1 MSTNEQTQ
9 HGRIHLAFRYHVN
22 FYHSYR
28 GDSLDE
34 RGIGKDIRIIR
45 GTLDALDRLN
55 AEGIPARGTW
65 DIENYF
71 SLEYMMRRHAPDLI
85 SRIQDRVRTGID
97 EVEAM
102 SFNNGLVAASDQEEF
117 TYQIQ
122 YMKTNPEQSGLDDL
136 FSSWAPVL
144 RPQEC
149 MYTQSFLREYP
160 RHGISA
166 ISLYYSAVPFN
177 GFSNFVRPLSL
188 VERYNPLTLQTSQ
201 GSEAM
206 TLLPCYNHG
215 DLADHYLS
223 LRRWMKH
230 IRRQQIRLEHPQD
243 LLLILDA
250 DADDE
255 FWAGLLPRGL
265 RSLCP
270 SFTGM
275 YDLAK
280 SVADLP
286 WLTFS
291 TPGTYL
297 GDHEAVATISIG
309 QDTADGSFDGYSSWA
324 EKWENTELWT
334 MIQRS
339 RDLWNSVQHALS
351 TDPDRASDTNLRS
364 SLEQSL
370 RLRVLSL
377 STTHFGLA
385 SPVMNPER
393 LAHGVAYAQQSLQ
406 VLRDAW
412 QRSARG
418 SEPPDIVLPSR
429 RTSEATRYMLHTGR
443 TGVELLRVPL
453 VPDQTALPCAHLDRA
468 QPAPVDALPETAH
481 TTFQI
486 CDPQIH
492 YGPYIYPAV
501 ISGCDT
507 RDVVSGSLELPGQ
520 TNSGSWTRSTG
531 VVPGPEGLFMI
542 LDIRYPLT
550 PDRGWDRK
558 KAVNLKRRWDARWK
572 EVIPAEIRP
581 RFTATADSPFRIMKR
596 NYFGDVS
603 SYAIDYHQFSPN
615 RNLASI
621 NNHITNSWVAVTN
634 GIQGLLIAQHT
645 GFHNNFAFC
654 PVQTGF
660 CGDQQWIRLNPFGTW
675 YGQQYAYTTARSGIG
690 RALALKTA
698 DQLDSYA
705 PSWNG
710 RSLRFALAV
719 FPFSGDTPSPDIM
732 EAAEFFSVHTSP
744 LTHRDQEDTLSSVFR
759 VQGER

>member
-1 MSTNEQTQ
+1 MSKSERTQ
-9 HGRIHLAFRYHVN
+9 PQHSRIHLAFRHHVN

-55 AEGIPARGTW
+55 AEGIPVRGTW

-71 SLEYMMRRHAPDLI
+71 SLEYMMREHAPDLI
-85 SRIQDRVRTGID
+85 SRIQGRVRNGID

-102 SFNNGLVAASDQEEF
+102 SFNNGLVAASNPEEF
-117 TYQIQ
+117 TYQMRS
-122 YMKTNPEQSGLDDL
+122 MKTNPQQSGLDDL
-136 FSSWAPVL
+136 FSSWAPIL

-149 MYTQSFLREYP
+149 MYTPSFLREYP
-160 RHGISA
+160 RHGIST

-188 VERYNPLTLQTSQ
+188 VERYNPLTLQSSQ
-201 GSEAM
+201 GSETM

-223 LRRWMKH
+223 LRRWLKH
-230 IRRQQIRLEHPQD
+230 LRRQQIRLEHPQD

-255 FWAGLLPRGL
+255 FWAGLFPRGL

-270 SFTGM
+270 SFAGM
-275 YDLAK
+275 YHLAK

-297 GDHEAVATISIG
+297 EDHEAVASISIG

-339 RDLWNSVQHALS
+339 RDLWTSVQHAVNA
-351 TDPDRASDTNLRS
+351 DPDRASDSNLQS
-364 SLEQSL
+364 SLERSL

-393 LAHGVAYAQQSLQ
+393 LAHGVAYAHQSLQ
-406 VLRDAW
+406 VLLGAW
-412 QRSARG
+412 LGSGSG
-418 SEPPDIVLPSR
+418 SEQPDIALPPR
-429 RTSEATRYMLHTGR
+429 RTSESARYMLRSSRKHA
-443 TGVELLRVPL
+443 ELVRVQL
-453 VPDQTALPCAHLDRA
+453 VPDQTALPFVHLDRA
-468 QPAPVDALPETAH
+468 EPAPVASLPEAAAMS
-481 TTFQI
+481 FQI
-486 CDPQIH
+486 YDPQIR
-492 YGPYIYPAV
+492 YGSSTYPAV
-501 ISGCDT
+501 ISGFDDT
-507 RDVVSGSLELPGQ
+507 RDVASGSLDLPGQ
-520 TNSGSWTRSTG
+520 TNSGSWTRRTG
-531 VVPGPEGLFMI
+531 TVPGPEGLFMI

-550 PDRGWDRK
+550 PDRGWNRK
-558 KAVNLKRRWDARWK
+558 KAVNLNRRWDARWK
-572 EVIPAEIRP
+572 EVIPAEISP
-581 RFTATADSPFRIMKR
+581 RFTATADSPFRIIKR
-596 NYFGDVS
+596 NFFGDVS
-603 SYAIDYHQFSPN
+603 SYAIDYHQFSRN

-621 NNHITNSWVAVTN
+621 NNHITNSWIAVTN
-634 GIQGLLIAQHT
+634 GVQGLLIAQHT

-660 CGDQQWIRLNPFGTW
+660 RGESQWIRLNPFGTW
-675 YGQQYAYTTARSGIG
+675 YGRQYAYPTARTGIG
-690 RALALKTA
+690 RAVALKTA

-710 RSLRFALAV
+710 KSLKFALAV

-732 EAAEFFSVHTSP
+732 EAAEFFSVRTSP
-744 LTHRDQEDTLSSVFR
+744 LTQPDQADTLKSVS
-759 VQGER
+759 E